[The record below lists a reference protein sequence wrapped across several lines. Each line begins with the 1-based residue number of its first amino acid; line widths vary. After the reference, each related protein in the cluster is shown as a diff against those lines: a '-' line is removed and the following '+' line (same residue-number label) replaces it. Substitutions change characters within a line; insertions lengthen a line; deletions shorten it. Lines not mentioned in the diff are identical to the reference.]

1 LLAALESAIRGVS
14 GVRDVALT
22 SYLPFAGQP
31 FLDDFVK
38 TEIGNRGADN
48 PKTAV
53 AIVTPGYERALGM
66 TLLRGR
72 AMTANTDTTSPR
84 EVLMNDVLAKQ
95 AYDGADPVG
104 RTIDWGGQKG
114 WTVVGV
120 VRAVRSQ
127 ALWKEPDPELF
138 VPATRELRWS
148 FHVVISTRGDGA
160 MLLPAIQRA
169 VRSVDASIPISDV
182 ATMRDRLAHAAATQR
197 FRAALMGALGTL
209 ALVLAAIGIYGV
221 VASSVTRRTQEIG
234 VRMALGEEAAL
245 VRRRVVGDAIGMAAA
260 GLVIGTAAA
269 LLSGRWI
276 SAFLVGVSATDAKTL
291 GGAVAVLVAMTVGAA
306 YVPARRAS
314 QIDPMVAL
322 RSD

>member
-1 LLAALESAIRGVS
+1 
-14 GVRDVALT
+14 
-22 SYLPFAGQP
+22 
-31 FLDDFVK
+31 
-38 TEIGNRGADN
+38 
-48 PKTAV
+48 
-53 AIVTPGYERALGM
+53 M

-104 RTIDWGGQKG
+104 RAIDWGGQKG

-148 FHVVISTRGDGA
+148 FHVVISTRGDA
-160 MLLPAIQRA
+160 STLLPAIQRA

-182 ATMRDRLAHAAATQR
+182 ATMRDRLARAAATQR

-291 GGAVAVLVAMTVGAA
+291 GGAVAVLVVMTVGAA